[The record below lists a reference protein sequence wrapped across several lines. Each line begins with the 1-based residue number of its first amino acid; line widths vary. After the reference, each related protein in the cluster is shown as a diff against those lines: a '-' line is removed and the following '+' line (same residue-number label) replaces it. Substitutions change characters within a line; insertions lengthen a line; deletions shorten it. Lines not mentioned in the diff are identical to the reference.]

1 MSQMV
6 LLQKCQKGNSGDS
19 LRLGVGYGT
28 ASRAETRRMDLNSLG
43 KGREGWVR
51 EGSRKQEST
60 NASSVVE
67 KNKVCCQ
74 AWKKPE
80 HGVEGGQGKAG
91 RRGLS
96 ELDC

>member
-1 MSQMV
+1 M
-6 LLQKCQKGNSGDS
+6 G
-19 LRLGVGYGT
+19 
-28 ASRAETRRMDLNSLG
+28 
-43 KGREGWVR
+43 EG
-51 EGSRKQEST
+51 GCSRKQEST

-67 KNKVCCQ
+67 KNKVRCQ